1 MLLSAI
7 MPAHAHCGPLERG
20 AEKRHVC
27 DVTHRFRS
35 AGLRRRRAKAILANE
50 QVIEGAR
57 TVLMDQSVL
66 FAAPAAIIGVGESA
80 TAT

>member
-1 MLLSAI
+1 MLIAAPWREAQRDG
-7 MPAHAHCGPLERG
+7 M
-20 AEKRHVC
+20 KVM
-27 DVTHRFRS
+27 HRFRP
-35 AGLRRRRAKAILANE
+35 AGLHRPRAKAILANE

-57 TVLMDQSVL
+57 TVLMDHSVL